1 LGILSVVKHFP
12 STWLELDWDALKHN
26 ARAVQDYIG
35 AERTL
40 WAVVKADAYGHNAAQ
55 ATNALLQAGVS
66 HFIVASLDEAVA
78 LREALPQRAFRLMTL
93 YPPTTPDEWRAAAE
107 YGVEGVIDSLEGYAQ
122 AHKTTQQLGRALP
135 VHLELDTGMSR
146 LGLTLEEI
154 PRFLEQSRVPDF
166 PTPSFRFPLLA
177 GGTEQG
183 AGSPRE
189 AVDGLTPSSRFPLR
203 AGGTEQGAGS
213 PREAVDGLTPS
224 FRFSLPAG
232 GTEPPHGS
240 PREAGGTLRRGDKST
255 APLAWQSVF
264 THFACADSDPEFT
277 AEQLRMFLEGVR
289 RLRAGG
295 FPETPLHAA
304 ASAGLLTAP
313 DSLLNAVR
321 CGLLLYG
328 IAPTGLESHPLC
340 AQLRPVLRWRARV
353 ISVRTIPK
361 GQSVSYGARFRA
373 ARPTRVATLSVGYA
387 DGYPIGLTNR
397 APIALHGKL
406 VPQIGRMCMDMLM
419 VDATDLPEVRV
430 GDTAT
435 LIGQD
440 GAACVRVETL
450 ARLLET
456 TPHELTTRLGKRIA
470 RPQV

>member
-1 LGILSVVKHFP
+1 MRTP
-12 STWLELDWDALKHN
+12 PNWLELDWDALKHN

-55 ATNALLQAGVS
+55 ATNALLQAGVA

-93 YPPTTPDEWRAAAE
+93 YPPTTPDEWRTAAE
-107 YGVEGVIDSLEGYAQ
+107 YGVESVIDSREGYA
-122 AHKTTQQLGRALP
+122 H
-135 VHLELDTGMSR
+135 
-146 LGLTLEEI
+146 
-154 PRFLEQSRVPDF
+154 
-166 PTPSFRFPLLA
+166 
-177 GGTEQG
+177 
-183 AGSPRE
+183 
-189 AVDGLTPSSRFPLR
+189 
-203 AGGTEQGAGS
+203 
-213 PREAVDGLTPS
+213 
-224 FRFSLPAG
+224 
-232 GTEPPHGS
+232 
-240 PREAGGTLRRGDKST
+240 
-255 APLAWQSVF
+255 
-264 THFACADSDPEFT
+264 THFACAESDPEFT

-340 AQLRPVLRWRARV
+340 AQLRPVLSWRARV

-397 APIALHGKL
+397 APIALRGKL
-406 VPQIGRMCMDMLM
+406 APQIGRVCMDMLM
-419 VDATDLPEVRV
+419 VDATELPEVQV
-430 GDTAT
+430 GDVAT

-440 GAACVRVETL
+440 GAASVRVETL

-456 TPHELTTRLGKRIA
+456 TPHELTTRLGKRVA

>member
-1 LGILSVVKHFP
+1 MRTP
-12 STWLELDWDALKHN
+12 PNWLELDWDALKHN

-40 WAVVKADAYGHNAAQ
+40 WAVVKADAYGHGAVQ
-55 ATNALLQAGVS
+55 ATDALLQAGVA

-93 YPPTTPDEWRAAAE
+93 YPPTTPDEWRTAAE
-107 YGVEGVIDSLEGYAQ
+107 YGVESVIDSLEGYAQ
-122 AHKTTQQLGRALP
+122 AYKTAQQLGRALP

-154 PRFLEQSRVPDF
+154 PKFLEQ
-166 PTPSFRFPLLA
+166 FRADAPLL
-177 GGTEQG
+177 
-183 AGSPRE
+183 
-189 AVDGLTPSSRFPLR
+189 
-203 AGGTEQGAGS
+203 
-213 PREAVDGLTPS
+213 
-224 FRFSLPAG
+224 
-232 GTEPPHGS
+232 
-240 PREAGGTLRRGDKST
+240 
-255 APLAWQSVF
+255 WQSVF

-340 AQLRPVLRWRARV
+340 AQLRPVLSWRARV

-406 VPQIGRMCMDMLM
+406 VPQIGRVCMDMLM
-419 VDATDLPEVRV
+419 VDATELPEVQV
-430 GDTAT
+430 GDVAT

-440 GAACVRVETL
+440 GAASVRVETL

-456 TPHELTTRLGKRIA
+456 TPHELTTRLGKRVA

>member
-55 ATNALLQAGVS
+55 ATNALLQAGVA

-93 YPPTTPDEWRAAAE
+93 YPPTTPDEWRTAAE
-107 YGVEGVIDSLEGYAQ
+107 YGVESVIDSQEGYAQ
-122 AHKTTQQLGRALP
+122 AYKTAQQLGRALP

-154 PRFLEQSRVPDF
+154 PRFLEQFPVPDF
-166 PTPSFRFPLLA
+166 PTPSSRFPLQA
-177 GGTEQG
+177 GGTETPF
-183 AGSPRE
+183 GSPRE
-189 AVDGLTPSSRFPLR
+189 AGRNTPPL
-203 AGGTEQGAGS
+203 
-213 PREAVDGLTPS
+213 
-224 FRFSLPAG
+224 
-232 GTEPPHGS
+232 GS

-340 AQLRPVLRWRARV
+340 AQLRPVLSWRARV

-406 VPQIGRMCMDMLM
+406 VPQIGRVCMDMLM
-419 VDATDLPEVRV
+419 VDATELPEVQV
-430 GDTAT
+430 GDVAT

-440 GAACVRVETL
+440 GAASVRVETL

-456 TPHELTTRLGKRIA
+456 TPHELTTRLGKRVA

>member
-1 LGILSVVKHFP
+1 MRTP
-12 STWLELDWDALKHN
+12 PNWLELDWDALKHN

-55 ATNALLQAGVS
+55 ATNALLQAGVA

-93 YPPTTPDEWRAAAE
+93 YPPTSPDEWRIAAE
-107 YGVEGVIDSLEGYAQ
+107 YGVESVIDSQEGYAQ
-122 AHKTTQQLGRALP
+122 AYKTAQQLGRALP

-154 PRFLEQSRVPDF
+154 PRFLEQFHVSDF
-166 PTPSFRFPLLA
+166 PTPSLRFPLQA
-177 GGTEQG
+177 GGTETPF
-183 AGSPRE
+183 GSPRE
-189 AVDGLTPSSRFPLR
+189 AGRTTPPL
-203 AGGTEQGAGS
+203 
-213 PREAVDGLTPS
+213 
-224 FRFSLPAG
+224 
-232 GTEPPHGS
+232 GS
-240 PREAGGTLRRGDKST
+240 PREAGGTSRRGVNSN
-255 APLAWQSVF
+255 ASLAWQSVF

-340 AQLRPVLRWRARV
+340 AQLRPVLSWRARV

-373 ARPTRVATLSVGYA
+373 ARPTRVATLGVGYA

-406 VPQIGRMCMDMLM
+406 VPQIGRVCMDMLM
-419 VDATDLPEVRV
+419 VDATELPEVQV
-430 GDTAT
+430 GDVAT

-440 GAACVRVETL
+440 GAASVRVETL

-456 TPHELTTRLGKRIA
+456 TPHELTTRLGKRVA

>member
-1 LGILSVVKHFP
+1 MRTP
-12 STWLELDWDALKHN
+12 PNWLELDWDALKHN

-40 WAVVKADAYGHNAAQ
+40 WAVVKADAYGHSAVQ
-55 ATNALLQAGVS
+55 ATQALLQAGVA

-93 YPPTTPDEWRAAAE
+93 YPPTTPDEWRTAAE
-107 YGVEGVIDSLEGYAQ
+107 YGVESVIDSREGYAQ
-122 AHKTTQQLGRALP
+122 AYKTAQQLGRALP

-154 PRFLEQSRVPDF
+154 PKFLEQ
-166 PTPSFRFPLLA
+166 FRADAPLL
-177 GGTEQG
+177 
-183 AGSPRE
+183 
-189 AVDGLTPSSRFPLR
+189 
-203 AGGTEQGAGS
+203 
-213 PREAVDGLTPS
+213 
-224 FRFSLPAG
+224 
-232 GTEPPHGS
+232 
-240 PREAGGTLRRGDKST
+240 
-255 APLAWQSVF
+255 WQSVF

-313 DSLLNAVR
+313 DSLLDAVR

-340 AQLRPVLRWRARV
+340 AQLRPVLSWRARV

-406 VPQIGRMCMDMLM
+406 VPQIGRVCMDMLM
-419 VDATDLPEVRV
+419 VDATELPEVQV
-430 GDTAT
+430 GDVAT

-440 GAACVRVETL
+440 GAASVRVETL

-456 TPHELTTRLGKRIA
+456 TPHELTTRLGKRVA

>member
-1 LGILSVVKHFP
+1 V
-12 STWLELDWDALKHN
+12 A
-26 ARAVQDYIG
+26 
-35 AERTL
+35 
-40 WAVVKADAYGHNAAQ
+40 
-55 ATNALLQAGVS
+55 

-93 YPPTTPDEWRAAAE
+93 YPPTTPDEWRTAAE
-107 YGVEGVIDSLEGYAQ
+107 YGVESVIDSLEGYAQ
-122 AHKTTQQLGRALP
+122 AYKTARQLGRALP

-154 PRFLEQSRVPDF
+154 PRFLEQFPVPDF
-166 PTPSFRFPLLA
+166 PTPSLRFPLQA

-189 AVDGLTPSSRFPLR
+189 A
-203 AGGTEQGAGS
+203 GGT
-213 PREAVDGLTPS
+213 
-224 FRFSLPAG
+224 G
-232 GTEPPHGS
+232 GTS
-240 PREAGGTLRRGDKST
+240 RRGDKST

-340 AQLRPVLRWRARV
+340 AQLRPVLSWRARV

-406 VPQIGRMCMDMLM
+406 APQIGRVCMDMLM
-419 VDATDLPEVRV
+419 VDATELPEVQV
-430 GDTAT
+430 GDVAT
-435 LIGQD
+435 LIGQN
-440 GAACVRVETL
+440 GAASVRVETL

-456 TPHELTTRLGKRIA
+456 TPHELTTRLGKRVA

>member
-1 LGILSVVKHFP
+1 MHTP
-12 STWLELDWDALKHN
+12 PNWLELDWDALRHN

-35 AERTL
+35 AKRTL
-40 WAVVKADAYGHNAAQ
+40 WAVVKADAYGHGAVQ
-55 ATNALLQAGVS
+55 ATDALLQAGVA
-66 HFIVASLDEAVA
+66 HFIVASLDEAIT

-93 YPPTTPDEWRAAAE
+93 YPPTSPDEWRTAAE
-107 YGVEGVIDSLEGYAQ
+107 YAVEGVIDSLEGYAR
-122 AHKTTQQLGRALP
+122 AYKTAQQLGRALP

-166 PTPSFRFPLLA
+166 LTPSFRFPLQA
-177 GGTEQG
+177 GGTE
-183 AGSPRE
+183 APSVSPHGVGRT
-189 AVDGLTPSSRFPLR
+189 A
-203 AGGTEQGAGS
+203 
-213 PREAVDGLTPS
+213 
-224 FRFSLPAG
+224 PA
-232 GTEPPHGS
+232 HGS
-240 PREAGGTLRRGDKST
+240 PREAGGTLRRGVNSN

-313 DSLLNAVR
+313 DSLLDAVR

-340 AQLRPVLRWRARV
+340 AQLRPVLSWRARV

-361 GQSVSYGARFRA
+361 GQGVSYGARFRA

-397 APIALHGKL
+397 APIALRGKL
-406 VPQIGRMCMDMLM
+406 VPQIGRVCMDMLM
-419 VDATDLPEVRV
+419 VDATDLPEVQV
-430 GDTAT
+430 GDVAT

-440 GAACVRVETL
+440 GAASVRVETL

-456 TPHELTTRLGKRIA
+456 TPHELTTRIGRRVA

>member
-1 LGILSVVKHFP
+1 MRTP
-12 STWLELDWDALKHN
+12 PNWLELDWDALKHN

-40 WAVVKADAYGHNAAQ
+40 WAVVKADAYGHGAVQ
-55 ATNALLQAGVS
+55 ATDALLQAGVA

-93 YPPTTPDEWRAAAE
+93 YPPTTPDEWRTAAE
-107 YGVEGVIDSLEGYAQ
+107 YGVESVIDSLEGYAQ
-122 AHKTTQQLGRALP
+122 AYKTAQQLGRALP

-154 PRFLEQSRVPDF
+154 PKFLEQ
-166 PTPSFRFPLLA
+166 FRADAPLL
-177 GGTEQG
+177 
-183 AGSPRE
+183 
-189 AVDGLTPSSRFPLR
+189 
-203 AGGTEQGAGS
+203 
-213 PREAVDGLTPS
+213 
-224 FRFSLPAG
+224 
-232 GTEPPHGS
+232 
-240 PREAGGTLRRGDKST
+240 
-255 APLAWQSVF
+255 WQSVF
-264 THFACADSDPEFT
+264 THFACAESDPEFT

-340 AQLRPVLRWRARV
+340 AQLRPVLSWRARV

-406 VPQIGRMCMDMLM
+406 VPQIGRVCMDMLM
-419 VDATDLPEVRV
+419 VDATELPEVQV
-430 GDTAT
+430 GDVAT

-440 GAACVRVETL
+440 GAASVRVETL

-456 TPHELTTRLGKRIA
+456 TPHELTTRLGKRVA

>member
-1 LGILSVVKHFP
+1 MRTP
-12 STWLELDWDALKHN
+12 PNWLELDWDALKHN

-55 ATNALLQAGVS
+55 ATNALLQAGVA

-93 YPPTTPDEWRAAAE
+93 YPPTTPDEWRTAAE
-107 YGVEGVIDSLEGYAQ
+107 YGVEGVIDSREGYAQ
-122 AHKTTQQLGRALP
+122 AYKTAQQLGRALP

-154 PRFLEQSRVPDF
+154 PKFLEQ
-166 PTPSFRFPLLA
+166 FRADAPLL
-177 GGTEQG
+177 
-183 AGSPRE
+183 
-189 AVDGLTPSSRFPLR
+189 
-203 AGGTEQGAGS
+203 
-213 PREAVDGLTPS
+213 
-224 FRFSLPAG
+224 
-232 GTEPPHGS
+232 
-240 PREAGGTLRRGDKST
+240 
-255 APLAWQSVF
+255 WQSVF

-340 AQLRPVLRWRARV
+340 AQLRPVLSWRARV

-406 VPQIGRMCMDMLM
+406 VPQIGRVCMDMLM
-419 VDATDLPEVRV
+419 VDATELPEVRV
-430 GDTAT
+430 GDVAT

-440 GAACVRVETL
+440 GAASVRVETL

-456 TPHELTTRLGKRIA
+456 TPHELTTRLGKRVA

>member
-1 LGILSVVKHFP
+1 MRTP
-12 STWLELDWDALKHN
+12 PNWLELDWDALKHN

-55 ATNALLQAGVS
+55 ATNALLQAGVA

-78 LREALPQRAFRLMTL
+78 LREALPQHAFRLMTL
-93 YPPTTPDEWRAAAE
+93 YPPTSPDEWRTAAE
-107 YGVEGVIDSLEGYAQ
+107 YGVESVIDSREGYAQ
-122 AHKTTQQLGRALP
+122 AYKTAQQLGRALP

-154 PRFLEQSRVPDF
+154 PRFLEQFPVPDF
-166 PTPSFRFPLLA
+166 PTPSLRFPLQA
-177 GGTEQG
+177 GETETPF
-183 AGSPRE
+183 GSPRE
-189 AVDGLTPSSRFPLR
+189 AVDGLTPSLRFPLQ
-203 AGGTEQGAGS
+203 AGGTETPFGS
-213 PREAVDGLTPS
+213 PREAGRTTPP
-224 FRFSLPAG
+224 L
-232 GTEPPHGS
+232 GS

-264 THFACADSDPEFT
+264 THFACAESDPEFT

-340 AQLRPVLRWRARV
+340 AELRPALSWRARV

-406 VPQIGRMCMDMLM
+406 APQIGRVCMDMLM
-419 VDATDLPEVRV
+419 VDATDLPEVQV
-430 GDTAT
+430 GDVAT

-440 GAACVRVETL
+440 GAASVRVETL

-456 TPHELTTRLGKRIA
+456 TPHELTTRLGKRVA

>member
-1 LGILSVVKHFP
+1 MHISP
-12 STWLELDWDALKHN
+12 NWLELDWDALKHN

-55 ATNALLQAGVS
+55 ATNALLQAGVA

-107 YGVEGVIDSLEGYAQ
+107 YGVEGVIDSLEGYVQ
-122 AHKTTQQLGRALP
+122 ACKTAHQLGRALP
-135 VHLELDTGMSR
+135 VHLELDTGISR

-154 PRFLEQSRVPDF
+154 PRFLEQFPVPDF
-166 PTPSFRFPLLA
+166 PTLSLRFPLQA

-189 AVDGLTPSSRFPLR
+189 AVDGLTPSLRFPLQ
-203 AGGTEQGAGS
+203 AGGTETPFGS
-213 PREAVDGLTPS
+213 PREAGRTTPP
-224 FRFSLPAG
+224 L
-232 GTEPPHGS
+232 GS
-240 PREAGGTLRRGDKST
+240 PREAGGTSRRGVNSN
-255 APLAWQSVF
+255 ASLAWQSVF

-340 AQLRPVLRWRARV
+340 AELRPALSWRARV
-353 ISVRTIPK
+353 VSVRTIPK

-397 APIALHGKL
+397 APIALRGKL
-406 VPQIGRMCMDMLM
+406 APQIGRVCMDMLM
-419 VDATDLPEVRV
+419 VDATELPEVQV
-430 GDTAT
+430 GDVAT

-440 GAACVRVETL
+440 GAASVRVETL

-456 TPHELTTRLGKRIA
+456 TPHELTTRLGRRVA

>member
-1 LGILSVVKHFP
+1 VECLA
-12 STWLELDWDALKHN
+12 TNWLELDWDALKHN

-55 ATNALLQAGVS
+55 ATNALLQAGVA

-93 YPPTTPDEWRAAAE
+93 YPPTTPDEWRTAAE
-107 YGVEGVIDSLEGYAQ
+107 YGVESVIDSREGYAQ
-122 AHKTTQQLGRALP
+122 AYKTAQQLGRALP
-135 VHLELDTGMSR
+135 AHLELDTGMSR

-154 PRFLEQSRVPDF
+154 PRFLEQFPVPDF
-166 PTPSFRFPLLA
+166 PTPSLRFPLQA
-177 GGTEQG
+177 GGTETPF
-183 AGSPRE
+183 GSPRE
-189 AVDGLTPSSRFPLR
+189 AGRTTPPL
-203 AGGTEQGAGS
+203 
-213 PREAVDGLTPS
+213 
-224 FRFSLPAG
+224 
-232 GTEPPHGS
+232 GS

-277 AEQLRMFLEGVR
+277 AEQLRMFLESVR

-328 IAPTGLESHPLC
+328 IALTGLESHPLC
-340 AQLRPVLRWRARV
+340 AQLRPVLSWRARV

-406 VPQIGRMCMDMLM
+406 VPQIGRVCMDMLM
-419 VDATDLPEVRV
+419 VDATELPEVQV
-430 GDTAT
+430 GDVAT

-440 GAACVRVETL
+440 GAASVRVETL

-456 TPHELTTRLGKRIA
+456 TPHELTTRLGKRVA

>member
-1 LGILSVVKHFP
+1 VVKHFP

-55 ATNALLQAGVS
+55 ATNALLQAGVA
-66 HFIVASLDEAVA
+66 HFIVASLDEAVE
-78 LREALPQRAFRLMTL
+78 LREALPQHAFRLMTL
-93 YPPTTPDEWRAAAE
+93 YPPTTPDEWRTAAE
-107 YGVEGVIDSLEGYAQ
+107 YDVESVIDSREGYAQ
-122 AHKTTQQLGRALP
+122 AYKTAQQLGRALP

-154 PRFLEQSRVPDF
+154 PRFLEQFPVPDF
-166 PTPSFRFPLLA
+166 PTPSLRFPLQA

-189 AVDGLTPSSRFPLR
+189 A
-203 AGGTEQGAGS
+203 GGTS
-213 PREAVDGLTPS
+213 
-224 FRFSLPAG
+224 
-232 GTEPPHGS
+232 
-240 PREAGGTLRRGDKST
+240 RRGVNSN
-255 APLAWQSVF
+255 ASLAWQSVF

-328 IAPTGLESHPLC
+328 IAPTGLESHPLR
-340 AQLRPVLRWRARV
+340 AQLRPVLSWRARV

-406 VPQIGRMCMDMLM
+406 VPQIGRVCMDMLM
-419 VDATDLPEVRV
+419 VDATELPEVQV
-430 GDTAT
+430 GDVAT

-440 GAACVRVETL
+440 GAASVRVETL

-456 TPHELTTRLGKRIA
+456 TPHELTTRLGKRVA

>member
-1 LGILSVVKHFP
+1 MRTP
-12 STWLELDWDALKHN
+12 PNWLELDWDALKHN

-40 WAVVKADAYGHNAAQ
+40 WAVVKADAYGHSTVQ
-55 ATNALLQAGVS
+55 ATQALLQAGVA

-78 LREALPQRAFRLMTL
+78 LREALPQRTFRLMTL
-93 YPPTTPDEWRAAAE
+93 YPPTTPDEWRTAAE
-107 YGVEGVIDSLEGYAQ
+107 YGVESVIDSREGYTQ
-122 AHKTTQQLGRALP
+122 AYKTALQLGRALP

-154 PRFLEQSRVPDF
+154 PRFLEQFPVPDF
-166 PTPSFRFPLLA
+166 PTPSLRFPLQA

-189 AVDGLTPSSRFPLR
+189 AVDGLTPSLRFPLQ

-213 PREAVDGLTPS
+213 PREA
-224 FRFSLPAG
+224 G
-232 GTEPPHGS
+232 GTS
-240 PREAGGTLRRGDKST
+240 RRGVNSN
-255 APLAWQSVF
+255 ASLAWQSVF
-264 THFACADSDPEFT
+264 THFACAESDPEFT
-277 AEQLRMFLEGVR
+277 AEQLRMFLEGIR

-340 AQLRPVLRWRARV
+340 AQLRPVLSWRARV

-397 APIALHGKL
+397 APIALRGKL
-406 VPQIGRMCMDMLM
+406 VPQIGRVCMDMLM
-419 VDATDLPEVRV
+419 VDATELPEVQV
-430 GDTAT
+430 GDVAT

-440 GAACVRVETL
+440 GAASVRVETL

-456 TPHELTTRLGKRIA
+456 TPHELTTRLGKRVA

>member
-35 AERTL
+35 AERVL

-55 ATNALLQAGVS
+55 ATNALLQAGVA

-93 YPPTTPDEWRAAAE
+93 YPPTTPDEWRTAAE
-107 YGVEGVIDSLEGYAQ
+107 YGVESVIDSREGYAQ
-122 AHKTTQQLGRALP
+122 AYKTAQQLGRALP

-154 PRFLEQSRVPDF
+154 PRFLEQFPVPDF
-166 PTPSFRFPLLA
+166 PTPSLRFPLQA
-177 GGTEQG
+177 GGTETPFG
-183 AGSPRE
+183 FPRE
-189 AVDGLTPSSRFPLR
+189 AGRTTPPL
-203 AGGTEQGAGS
+203 
-213 PREAVDGLTPS
+213 
-224 FRFSLPAG
+224 
-232 GTEPPHGS
+232 GS
-240 PREAGGTLRRGDKST
+240 PREAGGTSRRGVNSN
-255 APLAWQSVF
+255 ASLAWQSVF

-340 AQLRPVLRWRARV
+340 AQLRPVLSWRARV

-406 VPQIGRMCMDMLM
+406 APQIGRVCMDMLM
-419 VDATDLPEVRV
+419 VDATELPEVQV
-430 GDTAT
+430 GDVAT

-440 GAACVRVETL
+440 GAASVRVETL

-456 TPHELTTRLGKRIA
+456 TPHELTTRLGKRVA

>member
-1 LGILSVVKHFP
+1 MHTP
-12 STWLELDWDALKHN
+12 PNWLELDWDALKHN

-55 ATNALLQAGVS
+55 ATNALLQAGVA

-93 YPPTTPDEWRAAAE
+93 YPPTSPDEWRTAAE
-107 YGVEGVIDSLEGYAQ
+107 YGVESVIDSREGYAQ
-122 AHKTTQQLGRALP
+122 AYKTAQQHGRALP

-154 PRFLEQSRVPDF
+154 PRFLEQFPVPDF
-166 PTPSFRFPLLA
+166 PTPSLRFPLQA

-189 AVDGLTPSSRFPLR
+189 AVDGLTPSLRFPLQ
-203 AGGTEQGAGS
+203 AGGTEQGA
-213 PREAVDGLTPS
+213 
-224 FRFSLPAG
+224 
-232 GTEPPHGS
+232 GS

-264 THFACADSDPEFT
+264 THFACAESDPEFT

-340 AQLRPVLRWRARV
+340 AQLRPVLSWRARV

-406 VPQIGRMCMDMLM
+406 VPQIGRVCMDMLM
-419 VDATDLPEVRV
+419 MDATELPEVQV
-430 GDTAT
+430 GDVAT

-440 GAACVRVETL
+440 GAASVRVETL

-456 TPHELTTRLGKRIA
+456 TPHELTTRLGKRVA
-470 RPQV
+470 RSQV

>member
-1 LGILSVVKHFP
+1 MRTP
-12 STWLELDWDALKHN
+12 PNWLELDWDALKHN

-55 ATNALLQAGVS
+55 ATNALLQAGVA

-78 LREALPQRAFRLMTL
+78 LREALPLRAFRLMTL
-93 YPPTTPDEWRAAAE
+93 YPPTTPDEWRTAAE
-107 YGVEGVIDSLEGYAQ
+107 YGVEGVIDSREGYAQ
-122 AHKTTQQLGRALP
+122 AYKTAQQLGRALP

-154 PRFLEQSRVPDF
+154 PRFLEQFHVSDF
-166 PTPSFRFPLLA
+166 PTPSLRFPLQA

-189 AVDGLTPSSRFPLR
+189 AGRTTPPL
-203 AGGTEQGAGS
+203 
-213 PREAVDGLTPS
+213 
-224 FRFSLPAG
+224 
-232 GTEPPHGS
+232 GS

-340 AQLRPVLRWRARV
+340 AQLRPVLSWRARV

-406 VPQIGRMCMDMLM
+406 APQIGRVCMDMLM
-419 VDATDLPEVRV
+419 VDATELPEVQV
-430 GDTAT
+430 GDVAT

-440 GAACVRVETL
+440 GAASVRVETL

-456 TPHELTTRLGKRIA
+456 TPHELTTRLGKRVA

>member
-1 LGILSVVKHFP
+1 MLAP
-12 STWLELDWDALKHN
+12 PNWLELDWDALRHN
-26 ARAVQDYIG
+26 ARAMQSYIG

-40 WAVVKADAYGHNAAQ
+40 WAVVKADAYGHGAVQ
-55 ATNALLQAGVS
+55 ATNALLQAGVV

-93 YPPTTPDEWRAAAE
+93 YPPTTPDEWRTAAE
-107 YGVEGVIDSLEGYAQ
+107 YGVEGVIDSREGYAQ
-122 AHKTTQQLGRALP
+122 AYKTAQQLGRALP

-154 PRFLEQSRVPDF
+154 PRFLEQFPVPDF
-166 PTPSFRFPLLA
+166 PTPSLRFPLQA

-183 AGSPRE
+183 AGSPRK
-189 AVDGLTPSSRFPLR
+189 AGRTTPPL
-203 AGGTEQGAGS
+203 
-213 PREAVDGLTPS
+213 
-224 FRFSLPAG
+224 
-232 GTEPPHGS
+232 GS

-340 AQLRPVLRWRARV
+340 AQLRPVLSWRARV

-406 VPQIGRMCMDMLM
+406 APQIGRVCMDMLM
-419 VDATDLPEVRV
+419 VDATELPEVQV
-430 GDTAT
+430 GDVAT

-440 GAACVRVETL
+440 GAASVRVETL

-456 TPHELTTRLGKRIA
+456 TPHELTTRLGKRVA

>member
-1 LGILSVVKHFP
+1 MRTP
-12 STWLELDWDALKHN
+12 PNWLELDWDALKHN

-55 ATNALLQAGVS
+55 ATNALLQAGVA

-78 LREALPQRAFRLMTL
+78 LREALPQHAFRLMTL
-93 YPPTTPDEWRAAAE
+93 YPPTSPDEWRTAAE
-107 YGVEGVIDSLEGYAQ
+107 YGVESVIDSREGYAQ
-122 AHKTTQQLGRALP
+122 AYKTAQQLGRALP

-154 PRFLEQSRVPDF
+154 PRFLEQFPVPDF
-166 PTPSFRFPLLA
+166 PTPSLRFPLQA
-177 GGTEQG
+177 GETETPF
-183 AGSPRE
+183 GSPRE
-189 AVDGLTPSSRFPLR
+189 AVDGLTPSLRFPLQ
-203 AGGTEQGAGS
+203 AGGTETPFGS
-213 PREAVDGLTPS
+213 PREAGRTTPP
-224 FRFSLPAG
+224 L
-232 GTEPPHGS
+232 GS

-264 THFACADSDPEFT
+264 THFACAESDPEFT
-277 AEQLRMFLEGVR
+277 AEQLRLFLEGVR

-340 AQLRPVLRWRARV
+340 AQLRPVLSWRARV

-406 VPQIGRMCMDMLM
+406 VPQIGRVCMDMLM
-419 VDATDLPEVRV
+419 VDATELPEVQV
-430 GDTAT
+430 GDVAT

-440 GAACVRVETL
+440 GAASVRVETL

-456 TPHELTTRLGKRIA
+456 TPHELTTRLGKRVA

>member
-1 LGILSVVKHFP
+1 M
-12 STWLELDWDALKHN
+12 
-26 ARAVQDYIG
+26 
-35 AERTL
+35 
-40 WAVVKADAYGHNAAQ
+40 
-55 ATNALLQAGVS
+55 QAGVAY
-66 HFIVASLDEAVA
+66 FIVASLDEAVA

-93 YPPTTPDEWRAAAE
+93 YPPTTPDEWRTAAE

-154 PRFLEQSRVPDF
+154 PRFLEQSRVSDF
-166 PTPSFRFPLLA
+166 LTPSFRFPLQA
-177 GGTEQG
+177 GGTE
-183 AGSPRE
+183 
-189 AVDGLTPSSRFPLR
+189 TPF
-203 AGGTEQGAGS
+203 
-213 PREAVDGLTPS
+213 
-224 FRFSLPAG
+224 
-232 GTEPPHGS
+232 GS

-328 IAPTGLESHPLC
+328 IAPTGLESRPLC
-340 AQLRPVLRWRARV
+340 AQLRPVLSWRARV

-406 VPQIGRMCMDMLM
+406 VPQIGRVCMDMLM
-419 VDATDLPEVRV
+419 MDATELPKVQV
-430 GDTAT
+430 GDVAT

-440 GAACVRVETL
+440 GAASVRVETL

-456 TPHELTTRLGKRIA
+456 TPHELTTRLGKRVA

>member
-40 WAVVKADAYGHNAAQ
+40 WAVVKADAYGHGAVQ
-55 ATNALLQAGVS
+55 ATDALLQAGVA

-78 LREALPQRAFRLMTL
+78 LREALPQRAFRLMKL
-93 YPPTTPDEWRAAAE
+93 YPPTTPDEWRTAAE
-107 YGVEGVIDSLEGYAQ
+107 YGVESVIDSREGYVQ
-122 AHKTTQQLGRALP
+122 AYKTAQQLGRALP

-154 PRFLEQSRVPDF
+154 PRFLEQFHVSDF
-166 PTPSFRFPLLA
+166 PTPSLRFPLQA
-177 GGTEQG
+177 GGTETPF
-183 AGSPRE
+183 GSPRE
-189 AVDGLTPSSRFPLR
+189 AVDGLTPSLRFPLQ
-203 AGGTEQGAGS
+203 AGETEQGAGS
-213 PREAVDGLTPS
+213 PREAGRTTPP
-224 FRFSLPAG
+224 L
-232 GTEPPHGS
+232 GS

-255 APLAWQSVF
+255 TPLAWQSVF

-328 IAPTGLESHPLC
+328 IAPTGLEAHPLC
-340 AQLRPVLRWRARV
+340 AQLRPVLSWRARV

-373 ARPTRVATLSVGYA
+373 ARPTRVTTLSVGYA

-406 VPQIGRMCMDMLM
+406 VPQIGRVCMDMLM
-419 VDATDLPEVRV
+419 VDATNLPEVQV
-430 GDTAT
+430 GDVAT

-440 GAACVRVETL
+440 GAASVRVETL

-456 TPHELTTRLGKRIA
+456 TPHELTTRLGKRVA

>member
-1 LGILSVVKHFP
+1 MRTP
-12 STWLELDWDALKHN
+12 PNWLELDWDALKHN

-55 ATNALLQAGVS
+55 ATNALLQAGVA

-93 YPPTTPDEWRAAAE
+93 YPPTSPDEWRIAAE
-107 YGVEGVIDSLEGYAQ
+107 YGVESVIDSQEGYAQ
-122 AHKTTQQLGRALP
+122 AYKTAQQLGRALP

-146 LGLTLEEI
+146 LGLTLEAI
-154 PRFLEQSRVPDF
+154 PRFLEQFHVSDF
-166 PTPSFRFPLLA
+166 PTPSLRFPLQA

-189 AVDGLTPSSRFPLR
+189 AGRTTPPL
-203 AGGTEQGAGS
+203 
-213 PREAVDGLTPS
+213 
-224 FRFSLPAG
+224 
-232 GTEPPHGS
+232 GS
-240 PREAGGTLRRGDKST
+240 PREAGGTSRRGVNSN
-255 APLAWQSVF
+255 ASLAWQSVF

-277 AEQLRMFLEGVR
+277 VEQLRMFLEGVR

-340 AQLRPVLRWRARV
+340 AQLRPVLSWRARV

-406 VPQIGRMCMDMLM
+406 VPQIGRVCMDMLM
-419 VDATDLPEVRV
+419 VDATELPEVQV
-430 GDTAT
+430 GDVAT

-440 GAACVRVETL
+440 GAASVRVETL

-456 TPHELTTRLGKRIA
+456 TPHELTTRLGKRVA

>member
-40 WAVVKADAYGHNAAQ
+40 WAVVKADAYGHGAVQ
-55 ATNALLQAGVS
+55 ATDALLQAGVA

-154 PRFLEQSRVPDF
+154 PRFLEQSRVSDF
-166 PTPSFRFPLLA
+166 
-177 GGTEQG
+177 
-183 AGSPRE
+183 
-189 AVDGLTPSSRFPLR
+189 
-203 AGGTEQGAGS
+203 
-213 PREAVDGLTPS
+213 LTPS

-240 PREAGGTLRRGDKST
+240 PREAGGTLWRGVHSN
-255 APLAWQSVF
+255 APLAWQTVF
-264 THFACADSDPEFT
+264 THFACAESDPEFT

-397 APIALHGKL
+397 APIALRGKL
-406 VPQIGRMCMDMLM
+406 APQIGRVCMDMLM
-419 VDATDLPEVRV
+419 VDATELPEVQV
-430 GDTAT
+430 GDVAT

-440 GAACVRVETL
+440 GAASVRVETL

-456 TPHELTTRLGKRIA
+456 TPHELTTRLGKRVA

>member
-1 LGILSVVKHFP
+1 MRTP
-12 STWLELDWDALKHN
+12 PNWLELDWDALKHN

-55 ATNALLQAGVS
+55 ATNALLQAGVA

-78 LREALPQRAFRLMTL
+78 LRKALPQRAFRLMTL
-93 YPPTTPDEWRAAAE
+93 YPPTSPDEWRTAAE

-122 AHKTTQQLGRALP
+122 AYKTAQQLGRALP

-154 PRFLEQSRVPDF
+154 PKFLEQ
-166 PTPSFRFPLLA
+166 FRADAPLL
-177 GGTEQG
+177 
-183 AGSPRE
+183 
-189 AVDGLTPSSRFPLR
+189 
-203 AGGTEQGAGS
+203 
-213 PREAVDGLTPS
+213 
-224 FRFSLPAG
+224 
-232 GTEPPHGS
+232 
-240 PREAGGTLRRGDKST
+240 
-255 APLAWQSVF
+255 WQSVF

-340 AQLRPVLRWRARV
+340 AQLRPVLSWRARV

-406 VPQIGRMCMDMLM
+406 VPQIGRVCMDMLM
-419 VDATDLPEVRV
+419 VDATELPEVQV
-430 GDTAT
+430 GDVAT

-440 GAACVRVETL
+440 GAASVRVETL

-456 TPHELTTRLGKRIA
+456 TPHELTTRLGKRVA

>member
-1 LGILSVVKHFP
+1 MRTP
-12 STWLELDWDALKHN
+12 PNWLELDWDALKHN

-40 WAVVKADAYGHNAAQ
+40 WAVVKADAYGHGAVQ
-55 ATNALLQAGVS
+55 ATQALLQAGVA

-93 YPPTTPDEWRAAAE
+93 YPPTTPDEWRTAAE
-107 YGVEGVIDSLEGYAQ
+107 YAVESVIDSLEGYAQ
-122 AHKTTQQLGRALP
+122 AYKTAQQLGRALP

-154 PRFLEQSRVPDF
+154 PKSLEQ
-166 PTPSFRFPLLA
+166 FRADAPLL
-177 GGTEQG
+177 
-183 AGSPRE
+183 
-189 AVDGLTPSSRFPLR
+189 
-203 AGGTEQGAGS
+203 
-213 PREAVDGLTPS
+213 
-224 FRFSLPAG
+224 
-232 GTEPPHGS
+232 
-240 PREAGGTLRRGDKST
+240 
-255 APLAWQSVF
+255 WQSVF

-313 DSLLNAVR
+313 DSLLDAVR

-340 AQLRPVLRWRARV
+340 AQLRPVLSWRARV

-406 VPQIGRMCMDMLM
+406 VPQIGRVCMDMLM
-419 VDATDLPEVRV
+419 VDATELPEVQV
-430 GDTAT
+430 GDVAT

-440 GAACVRVETL
+440 GAASVRVETL
-450 ARLLET
+450 ARLLEA
-456 TPHELTTRLGKRIA
+456 TPHELTTRLGKRVA

>member
-55 ATNALLQAGVS
+55 ATNALLQAGVA

-78 LREALPQRAFRLMTL
+78 LREALPQQTFRLMTL
-93 YPPTTPDEWRAAAE
+93 YPPTTPDEWRTAAE
-107 YGVEGVIDSLEGYAQ
+107 YGVESVIDSLEGYAQ
-122 AHKTTQQLGRALP
+122 AYKTARQLGRALP

-154 PRFLEQSRVPDF
+154 PRFLEQFPVPDF
-166 PTPSFRFPLLA
+166 PTPSLRFPLQAGETETPFGSPREAVDGLTPSLRFPLQA

-189 AVDGLTPSSRFPLR
+189 A
-203 AGGTEQGAGS
+203 GGTS
-213 PREAVDGLTPS
+213 
-224 FRFSLPAG
+224 
-232 GTEPPHGS
+232 
-240 PREAGGTLRRGDKST
+240 RRGVNSN
-255 APLAWQSVF
+255 ASLAWQSVF

-340 AQLRPVLRWRARV
+340 AQLRPVLSWRARV
-353 ISVRTIPK
+353 ISVRTVPK

-373 ARPTRVATLSVGYA
+373 VRPTRVATLSVGYA

-406 VPQIGRMCMDMLM
+406 VPQIGRVCMDMLM
-419 VDATDLPEVRV
+419 VDATELPEVQV
-430 GDTAT
+430 GDVAT

-440 GAACVRVETL
+440 GAASVRVETL

-456 TPHELTTRLGKRIA
+456 TPHELTTRLGKRVA